1 MKTIIN
7 THLVSGGTVGP
18 ALAACAGVIA
28 GGAAAVEGIKSF
40 IELGKDLGEAIYNK
54 NHKDDNPL
62 GKMHYEKK
70 DYTQNYLD
78 YKHPPAYGHSHP
90 NNMNANN
97 FHGSFGN
104 F

>member
-1 MKTIIN
+1 MKTITN
-7 THLVSGGTVGP
+7 THLISGGTVGP
-18 ALAACAGVIA
+18 AVAAGAAVIA
-28 GGAAAVEGIKSF
+28 GGAAIVEGLGTF
-40 IELGKDLGEAIYNK
+40 VDLGKTMGEAIYNK
-54 NHKDDNPL
+54 VHKDDNPL

-70 DYTQNYLD
+70 DYTQAYLD